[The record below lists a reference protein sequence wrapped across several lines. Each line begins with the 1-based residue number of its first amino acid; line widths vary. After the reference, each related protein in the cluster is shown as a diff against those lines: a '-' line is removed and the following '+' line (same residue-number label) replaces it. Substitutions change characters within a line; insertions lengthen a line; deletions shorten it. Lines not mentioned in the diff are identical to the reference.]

1 MLERALVHQSAA
13 RKGLDRKM
21 AEGVQRGKTEE
32 TTGRVN
38 PRSLCKN
45 FDRKGRYNARKTL
58 DPSATQAGGTSDRQ
72 KTPRIRLKKQY
83 GQPNIQKIARL
94 GGLTAGQ
101 MANPGYTFVHGR
113 TQHVS

>member
-58 DPSATQAGGTSDRQ
+58 DPSATQAGGTS
-72 KTPRIRLKKQY
+72 
-83 GQPNIQKIARL
+83 GNHRL
-94 GGLTAGQ
+94 GLSLRGGDKQ
-101 MANPGYTFVHGR
+101 QG
-113 TQHVS
+113 